1 MTAMQNGPFLVTG
14 ASGQLGRRVVELLLE
29 GGAGPVIATT
39 RSVDKLTRL
48 AAQGIEV
55 RSADFSNPVGLKNAF
70 AGAKRL
76 LIISTDAL
84 EPGKRLV
91 AHNGAIEAAV
101 AAGVEHIV
109 YTSLTNPGPDSPIT
123 FAVDHRETE
132 ALLVESGIPHTIL
145 RNNLYTDLFLMSAP
159 QAIKSG
165 QLFAATGQG
174 RAGYVTREDCARAAA
189 AALMR
194 ETETKTYDVTG
205 PDLVSQADLAAILS
219 DLSGKTIAYVPITV
233 DDLRAGMIA
242 NGLPPTTADAFASFD
257 EAIAKGHMAV
267 STNAV
272 KDLTGKAPASVR
284 DFLGKNAASL
294 LEPGAA

>member
-1 MTAMQNGPFLVTG
+1 MTAMQKGPFLVTG
-14 ASGQLGRRVVELLLE
+14 ASGQLGGRVVELLLE
-29 GGAGPVIATT
+29 AGAGPLIATT

-48 AAQGIEV
+48 AAKGVEV
-55 RSADFSNPVGLKNAF
+55 RNADFTNPAGLKDAF
-70 AGAKRL
+70 AGARRL
-76 LIISTDAL
+76 LIISTDDL

-174 RAGYVTREDCARAAA
+174 RAGYVTREDCARVAA
-189 AALMR
+189 AALLR
-194 ETETKTYDVTG
+194 ETGTKTYDVTG

-219 DLSGKTIAYVPITV
+219 DISGKMITYVPITV
-233 DDLRAGMIA
+233 DDLRSGMIA
-242 NGLPPTTADAFASFD
+242 NGLPPTMAEAFASFD
-257 EAIAKGHMAV
+257 EAIAKDHMAV
-267 STNAV
+267 STRAV
-272 KDLTGKAPASVR
+272 EDLTGQAPASVR
-284 DFLGKNAASL
+284 DFLSQNASSL
-294 LEPGAA
+294 LAPDAA

>member
-101 AAGVEHIV
+101 AAGV
-109 YTSLTNPGPDSPIT
+109 
-123 FAVDHRETE
+123 
-132 ALLVESGIPHTIL
+132 
-145 RNNLYTDLFLMSAP
+145 
-159 QAIKSG
+159 
-165 QLFAATGQG
+165 
-174 RAGYVTREDCARAAA
+174 
-189 AALMR
+189 
-194 ETETKTYDVTG
+194 
-205 PDLVSQADLAAILS
+205 
-219 DLSGKTIAYVPITV
+219 
-233 DDLRAGMIA
+233 
-242 NGLPPTTADAFASFD
+242 
-257 EAIAKGHMAV
+257 
-267 STNAV
+267 
-272 KDLTGKAPASVR
+272 
-284 DFLGKNAASL
+284 
-294 LEPGAA
+294 

>member
-14 ASGQLGRRVVELLLE
+14 ASGQLGGRVVELLLQA
-29 GGAGPVIATT
+29 GARPVIATT
-39 RSVDKLTRL
+39 RSVDKLSRL
-48 AAQGIEV
+48 PAQGVEV
-55 RSADFSNPVGLKNAF
+55 RRADFTNPAGLKDAF

-76 LIISTDAL
+76 LIISTDDL

-91 AHNGAIEAAV
+91 AHSGAIEAAV

-109 YTSLTNPGPDSPIT
+109 YTSLTNPGADSPIT

-159 QAIKSG
+159 QAIRSG

-189 AALMR
+189 AALMH
-194 ETETKTYDVTG
+194 ETETNTYDVTG
-205 PDLVSQADLAAILS
+205 PDLISQADLAAILS
-219 DLSGKTIAYVPITV
+219 DLSGKAIAYVPITV
-233 DDLRAGMIA
+233 DDLRSGMIA
-242 NGLPPTTADAFASFD
+242 NGLPPAMAEAFASFD

-284 DFLGKNAASL
+284 DFLRKNAASL

>member
-1 MTAMQNGPFLVTG
+1 MTAMQKGPFLVTG
-14 ASGQLGRRVVELLLE
+14 ASGQLGGRVVELLLQ
-29 GGAGPVIATT
+29 AAARPVIATT
-39 RSVDKLTRL
+39 RSVDKLSRL

-55 RSADFSNPVGLKNAF
+55 RSADFTNPAGLKDAF
-70 AGAKRL
+70 AGARRL
-76 LIISTDAL
+76 LIISTDDL

-91 AHNGAIEAAV
+91 AHSRAIEAAV

-132 ALLVESGIPHTIL
+132 ALLVESAIPHTIL
-145 RNNLYTDLFLMSAP
+145 RNNLYTDLFLTSAP

-174 RAGYVTREDCARAAA
+174 RAGYVTREDCAKVAV
-189 AALMR
+189 AALLR
-194 ETETKTYDVTG
+194 ETGTKTYDVTG

-233 DDLRAGMIA
+233 DDLRAGMTA
-242 NGLPPTTADAFASFD
+242 NGLPQIMAQAFASFD
-257 EAIAKGHMAV
+257 DAIARGHMAV
-267 STNAV
+267 CTNVV
-272 KDLTGKAPASVR
+272 KDLTGEAPASVR
-284 DFLGKNAASL
+284 DFLSKNAASL